1 MISSALSR
9 RIRIH
14 VQGKKHRFRAVCHL
28 GFEKIT
34 AEEFKSIGIEEPFL
48 IKDGSVVFESKWNDS
63 WRVLAFS
70 RTCTKLL
77 MEIHSFS
84 AENFGRFE
92 KEIRNTPWSLF
103 LPSNITPEIQV
114 TCVRSRLYHSE
125 ALKERALPLISEA
138 LKNTEEN
145 NQLSSTQKILLSF
158 EDNICTISLDLG
170 GEPLY
175 KRGFDRFVEKAPLKE
190 TMAASILW
198 AADFFSTKHLIDP
211 MAGSGTFSLEGVMWA
226 LSKNPASCRSFAFQE
241 QPGFKKTSWDYLIQK
256 ENPLSTES
264 LHKKDSISKQNSISK
279 ELPSFSIGDYELKA
293 IETILHNIK
302 TSQIPPDILKPIQ
315 QDFFQIPST
324 KEKSL
329 IVLNP
334 PYGKRIAADT
344 LNLYRE
350 IGKKIRN
357 DFNHSNWAIICP
369 SHEAQK
375 ALNLEH
381 THIIH
386 SNHGGLNI
394 SILIKK

>member
-1 MISSALSR
+1 MNSFALSR

-28 GFEKIT
+28 GFEKVT
-34 AEEFKSIGIEEPFL
+34 AEEFKSLGLEEPFF
-48 IKDGSVVFESKWNDS
+48 IKDGSVIFETKWSDS

-103 LPSNITPEIQV
+103 LPSNTVPEIQV

-125 ALKERALPLISEA
+125 ALKERALPLITEA
-138 LKNTEEN
+138 LKNAEEN
-145 NQLSSTQKILLSF
+145 NSLSSTQKILLSF
-158 EDNICTISLDLG
+158 EDNICTVSLDLG
-170 GEPLY
+170 GDPLY

-211 MAGSGTFSLEGVMWA
+211 MAGSGTFSLEGAMWA
-226 LSKNPASCRSFAFQE
+226 LPKNPASCRSFAFQE
-241 QPGFKKTSWDYLIQK
+241 QPGFKKTTWDYLIQK
-256 ENPLSTES
+256 ENPLSIES
-264 LHKKDSISKQNSISK
+264 KMPKQNTLLK
-279 ELPSFSIGDYELKA
+279 ELPSFTIGDYDFKA

-302 TSQIPPDILKPIQ
+302 ASQIPSDILKPIQ
-315 QDFFQIPST
+315 QDFFQMTPS
-324 KEKSL
+324 KEKCL

-344 LNLYRE
+344 LILYRE

-369 SHEAQK
+369 SNEAQK

-381 THIIH
+381 MNIIY

-394 SILIKK
+394 SIIIKK